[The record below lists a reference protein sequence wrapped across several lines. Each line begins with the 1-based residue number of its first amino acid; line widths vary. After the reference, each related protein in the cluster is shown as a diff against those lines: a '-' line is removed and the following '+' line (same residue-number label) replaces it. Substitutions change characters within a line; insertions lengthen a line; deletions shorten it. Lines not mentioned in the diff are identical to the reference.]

1 MLAEKLILHV
11 LIVLVPVLIYSVI
24 LENKRITAS
33 PYFFGIIYG
42 IASFLCMIFSF
53 YDYGLYWDLRYVP
66 MVLALLYGGPA
77 AGLIVFLFILLARTY
92 VGGEA
97 ILFGYISAFLAL
109 IGPFLFSKRFRKYK
123 PKKRIQLSIIIGF
136 WPAVVQ
142 LCILI
147 SFLITSDYTFT
158 SSKKLLIYVF
168 IFGILQVI
176 AIGIAAKLLEAGI
189 ERKMMKQEIIRTEKL
204 NTIGELAASIA
215 HEVRNPLTVVKG
227 FLQLMEKEKKND
239 EQYMRLILSEIGRAE
254 SILNDY
260 LNFAKPKLKK
270 IEEFQL
276 SEAIHNVVY
285 LLNALAVKQGVKLS
299 CQLQPG
305 LYIETDRSQLKQAL
319 VNLIKNAIEATPEGG
334 IVRVQLFLKNGHA
347 HTVISDTG
355 KGMNAD
361 QLSKIGTVFYS
372 TKDKGTGLGT
382 TVSLRII
389 ETMKGRVAYKSELG
403 SGTEVIMILPIK
415 NKNKRG
421 APQ

>member
-1 MLAEKLILHV
+1 MLAEKLTLHV
-11 LIVLVPVLIYSVI
+11 LIVLVPVLIYTVI

-33 PYFFGIIYG
+33 PYFSGIIYG

-77 AGLIVFLFILLARTY
+77 AGLIVFIFILLARTY

-142 LCILI
+142 LCILL

-158 SSKKLLIYVF
+158 SSKKLLFYVF

-276 SEAIHNVVY
+276 SEVIHSVVY
-285 LLNALAVKQGVKLS
+285 LLNALAVKQGVRLS

-334 IVRVQLFLKNGHA
+334 KVRVQLFFKSGHA

-355 KGMNAD
+355 KGMTAD

-403 SGTEVIMILPIK
+403 SGTEVTMILPIK

>member
-1 MLAEKLILHV
+1 MLAEKLTLHV
-11 LIVLVPVLIYSVI
+11 LIVLVPVLIYTVI

-33 PYFFGIIYG
+33 PYFSGVIYG
-42 IASFLCMIFSF
+42 IAAFLCMIFSF

-77 AGLIVFLFILLARTY
+77 AGLIVFIFILLARTY

-142 LCILI
+142 LCILL
-147 SFLITSDYTFT
+147 SFLITSDYTFS
-158 SSKKLLIYVF
+158 SSKKLLFYVF

-276 SEAIHNVVY
+276 SEVIHNVVY
-285 LLNALAVKQGVKLS
+285 LLNAFAVKQGVKLS
-299 CQLQPG
+299 CQLHPG

-334 IVRVQLFLKNGHA
+334 IVKVQLFFKNGHA

-355 KGMNAD
+355 KGMSAD
-361 QLSKIGTVFYS
+361 QLSQIGTVFYS

-403 SGTEVIMILPIK
+403 SGTEVTMILPIK

>member
-1 MLAEKLILHV
+1 MLAEKLTLHV
-11 LIVLVPVLIYSVI
+11 LIVLVPVLIYTVI
-24 LENKRITAS
+24 FENKRITAS
-33 PYFFGIIYG
+33 PYFSGVIYG
-42 IASFLCMIFSF
+42 IAAFLCMIFSF

-77 AGLIVFLFILLARTY
+77 SGLIVFFFILLARTY
-92 VGGEA
+92 IGGEA
-97 ILFGYISAFLAL
+97 LVFGYISAFLAL

-123 PKKRIQLSIIIGF
+123 PKKRIQLSILIGF

-142 LCILI
+142 LFILL
-147 SFLITSDYTFT
+147 SFLITSDFTF
-158 SSKKLLIYVF
+158 SSSRELLLYVF
-168 IFGILQVI
+168 IFGSLQVF

-189 ERKMMKQEIIRTEKL
+189 DRKMMKQEIIRTEKL

-227 FLQLMEKEKKND
+227 FLQLMEKEKKTE
-239 EQYMRLILSEIGRAE
+239 EQYMRLILSELGRAE

-276 SEAIHNVVY
+276 SEVIQDVVY

-305 LYIETDRSQLKQAL
+305 LYVETDRSQLKQAL
-319 VNLIKNAIEATPEGG
+319 VNFIKNAIEATPGG
-334 IVRVQLFLKNGHA
+334 GRVRIQLYLKNGHA

-355 KGMNAD
+355 KGMTTE
-361 QLSKIGTVFYS
+361 QLSQIGTVFYS

-389 ETMKGRVAYKSELG
+389 ETMKGRVAYKSDLG
-403 SGTEVIMILPIK
+403 AGTEVTMILPVK
-415 NKNKRG
+415 NKKRG
-421 APQ
+421 APPQ